1 MGLKIIENSSILLLI
16 WIVSLNISP
25 SQKLKQN
32 ILNITYYLTLKVT
45 YNELAVIKLLHVNI
59 FYENNYIVQTKE
71 I

>member
-1 MGLKIIENSSILLLI
+1 MGLAIIENSNILLLI

-25 SQKLKQN
+25 SQKLKQK

-45 YNELAVIKLLHVNI
+45 YNELAMIKLLHVNI
-59 FYENNYIVQTKE
+59 FSENNYIVQTKE